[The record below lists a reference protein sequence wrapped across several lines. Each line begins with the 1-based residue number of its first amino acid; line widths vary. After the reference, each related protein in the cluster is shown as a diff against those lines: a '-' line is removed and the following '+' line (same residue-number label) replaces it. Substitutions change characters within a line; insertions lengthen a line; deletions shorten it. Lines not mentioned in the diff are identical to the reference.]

1 MRVTLDD
8 VAVTL
13 FLCVVVPL
21 VSMGVF
27 LLLLPGYVGVV
38 VWVLHLLG
46 GVTEVFS
53 CIRV

>member
-21 VSMGVF
+21 IG
-27 LLLLPGYVGVV
+27 LWIALTLLPVYVGVV
-38 VWVLHLLG
+38 VWVLYLC
-46 GVTEVFS
+46 GVA
-53 CIRV
+53 